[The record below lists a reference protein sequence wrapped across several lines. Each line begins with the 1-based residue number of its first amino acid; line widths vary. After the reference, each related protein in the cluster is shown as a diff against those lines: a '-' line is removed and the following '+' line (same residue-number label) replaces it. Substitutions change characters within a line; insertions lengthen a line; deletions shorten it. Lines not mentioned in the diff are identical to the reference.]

1 MTSHEFMLRL
11 NREVTDDEIEAL
23 YEAGCSDAAVET
35 GPLGTMLDFNRR
47 ATSLAEAIVAAVHD
61 IEKVKGL
68 RAIGVAC
75 DNMVTLAQIAER
87 ASVSREA
94 VRLWATGQRGDG
106 TFPAPELMTPAGEK
120 LWDWQLVAE
129 WLQLHRVR
137 QGTFFDS
144 CYAGEGDV
152 RLISTRARTLWTA
165 NRVLA
170 AREALEREPD
180 DAVREELESLLQD
193 A

>member
-1 MTSHEFMLRL
+1 MTGHEFILRL

-23 YEAGCSDAAVET
+23 YEAGCSDAGVET
-35 GPLGTMLDFNRR
+35 GPLGTVLDFNRR
-47 ATSLAEAIVAAVHD
+47 APSLAEAIVSAVRD
-61 IEKVKGL
+61 IEKVEGL

-75 DNMVTLAQIAER
+75 DNVVTLAMIADR

-94 VRLWATGQRGDG
+94 VRLWSTGQRGDG
-106 TFPAPELMTPAGEK
+106 SFPAPQMMTPAGEK
-120 LWDWQLVAE
+120 LWDWQLVAH
-129 WLQLHRVR
+129 WLQRHRAR
-137 QGTFFDS
+137 TGPNE
-144 CYAGEGDV
+144 AW
-152 RLISTRARTLWTA
+152 LISARARTLYTA

-170 AREALEREPD
+170 ARAALECEPD